1 MVNLILFVDFQFTAY
16 GKIGRVTIRYF
27 YNSGS
32 AVWLAVTDPDG
43 QIMDFSLNAEQHALQ
58 ETARRFAQ
66 KELPTHAKA
75 IEENNIPPSLEL
87 RKRFSEMGFMGINL
101 STTYGGGGLS
111 HFEAVLVLE
120 ELAKISVAVAFP
132 VFEASF
138 GPALAIAHFAPEAL
152 RQRILPKVCSGEM
165 VVAVSMSEPQAGTAL
180 TDLRTTGK
188 KNGTKIILNGNKRWC
203 SGGGHA
209 DAYVVYCRL
218 SDDPGAKGIGAVL
231 LEKGVDGFT
240 FGAPE
245 SHMGWRGITSADMYF
260 DNVEVPVENIIV
272 PAGGFK
278 KLMEAF
284 DLERCGNTTMS
295 LACGQSAFEYTLD
308 YVQEREQFGK
318 PIIEFQAVQLQIAQ
332 MKMKLD
338 ASRLLLYRAV
348 NNAEQEL
355 PSIADSSIAKC
366 YANEIAREVSGAAV
380 QLLGGYGYS
389 KSYPIEQKMRDAWGW
404 GIAGGSIDIQKI
416 NIAAALVGKR
426 FNQRG

>member
-1 MVNLILFVDFQFTAY
+1 
-16 GKIGRVTIRYF
+16 
-27 YNSGS
+27 
-32 AVWLAVTDPDG
+32 
-43 QIMDFSLNAEQHALQ
+43 MDFSLSAEQQMLQ

-66 KELPTHAKA
+66 TELPAHATD
-75 IEENNIPPSLEL
+75 IENNNAPPNLVL
-87 RKRFSEMGFMGINL
+87 RKRFAEMGFMGINL
-101 STTYGGGGLS
+101 PSAYGGAGLG
-111 HFEAVLVLE
+111 HFEAVLILE

-138 GPALAIAHFAPEAL
+138 GPALAIAHFAPKAL
-152 RQRILPKVCSGEM
+152 QQRILPQVCSGEM
-165 VVAVSMSEPQAGTAL
+165 VVAISMSEPNAGTAL
-180 TDLRTTGK
+180 TDLKTRGK
-188 KNGTKIILNGNKRWC
+188 LNGDKIILNGSKRWC

-218 SDDPGAKGIGAVL
+218 SNDPGAKGIGAVFV
-231 LEKGVDGFT
+231 EKGTQGFT

-245 SHMGWRGITSADMYF
+245 SHMGWRGIASADMFF

-295 LACGQSAFEYTLD
+295 LACGQSAFDYALG

-338 ASRLLLYRAV
+338 AARLLLYRAV
-348 NNAEQEL
+348 NNAEQSL

-366 YANEIAREVSGAAV
+366 YANEIAREVAGAAV
-380 QLLGGYGYS
+380 QLMGGYGYS
-389 KSYPIEQKMRDAWGW
+389 KSYPMEQKMRDAWGW
-404 GIAGGSIDIQKI
+404 GIAGGSIDIQKV
-416 NIAAALVGKR
+416 NIAAALIGKR
-426 FNQRG
+426 FNQRS

>member
-1 MVNLILFVDFQFTAY
+1 
-16 GKIGRVTIRYF
+16 
-27 YNSGS
+27 
-32 AVWLAVTDPDG
+32 
-43 QIMDFSLNAEQHALQ
+43 MDFSLSAEQQMLQ

-66 KELPTHAKA
+66 TELPTHAKD
-75 IEENNIPPSLEL
+75 IENNNAPPNLVL
-87 RKRFSEMGFMGINL
+87 RKRFAEMGFMGINL
-101 STTYGGGGLS
+101 PSAYGGAGLG
-111 HFEAVLVLE
+111 HFEAVLILE

-138 GPALAIAHFAPEAL
+138 GPALAIAHFAPKAL
-152 RQRILPKVCSGEM
+152 QQRILPQVCSGEM
-165 VVAVSMSEPQAGTAL
+165 VVAISMSEPNAGTAL
-180 TDLRTTGK
+180 TDLKTRGK
-188 KNGTKIILNGNKRWC
+188 QSGDKIILNGSKRWC

-218 SDDPGAKGIGAVL
+218 SNDPGAKGIGAVL
-231 LEKGVDGFT
+231 VEKGTQGFT

-245 SHMGWRGITSADMYF
+245 SHMGWRGIASADMFF

-295 LACGQSAFEYTLD
+295 LACGQSAFDYAFG

-338 ASRLLLYRAV
+338 AARLLLYRAV
-348 NNAEQEL
+348 NNAEQSL

-366 YANEIAREVSGAAV
+366 YANEIAREVAGAAV
-380 QLLGGYGYS
+380 QLMGGYGYS
-389 KSYPIEQKMRDAWGW
+389 KSYPMEQKMRDAWGW
-404 GIAGGSIDIQKI
+404 GIAGGSIDIQKV
-416 NIAAALVGKR
+416 NIAAALTGKR
-426 FNQRG
+426 FNQRA

>member
-1 MVNLILFVDFQFTAY
+1 
-16 GKIGRVTIRYF
+16 
-27 YNSGS
+27 
-32 AVWLAVTDPDG
+32 
-43 QIMDFSLNAEQHALQ
+43 MDFSLSAEQQMLQ

-66 KELPTHAKA
+66 TELPAHATD
-75 IEENNIPPSLEL
+75 IENNNAPPNLVL
-87 RKRFSEMGFMGINL
+87 RKRFAEMGFMGINL
-101 STTYGGGGLS
+101 PSAYGGAGLG
-111 HFEAVLVLE
+111 HFEAVLILE

-138 GPALAIAHFAPEAL
+138 GPALAIAHFAPKAL
-152 RQRILPKVCSGEM
+152 QQRILPQVCSGEM
-165 VVAVSMSEPQAGTAL
+165 VVAISMSEPNAGTAL
-180 TDLRTTGK
+180 TDLKTRGK
-188 KNGTKIILNGNKRWC
+188 LNGDKIILNGSKRWC

-218 SDDPGAKGIGAVL
+218 SDDPGAKGIGAVFV
-231 LEKGVDGFT
+231 EKGTQGFT

-245 SHMGWRGITSADMYF
+245 SHMGWRGIASADMFF

-295 LACGQSAFEYTLD
+295 LACGQSAFDYALD

-338 ASRLLLYRAV
+338 AARLLLYRAV
-348 NNAEQEL
+348 NNAEQSL

-366 YANEIAREVSGAAV
+366 YANEIAREVAGAAV
-380 QLLGGYGYS
+380 QLMGGYGYS
-389 KSYPIEQKMRDAWGW
+389 KSYPMEQKMRDAWGW
-404 GIAGGSIDIQKI
+404 GIAGGSIDIQKV
-416 NIAAALVGKR
+416 NIAAALIGKR